1 MAPSMTRR
9 AMFWTLSSLLL
20 LVLAAVP
27 NVVDA
32 YSMVGRTVAV
42 YTLVRIDESA
52 PQVVPASVC
61 RLLLSIF
68 CVCGFQVSRVSSFTP
83 RKVGVSVWDT
93 ISSFSHSLI
102 CSFEVEREK
111 RVLFVLLVFISRPQ
125 FSAHLLIPLIASWV
139 LSVAVVVCSDAFQIA
154 RSSACSVFETLFN
167 KVVRISLTMM
177 VMIMINNGDDDGGG
191 VGGCRGVKGG
201 GNENDD
207 DDDDDEG

>member
-1 MAPSMTRR
+1 MSCTGVVFMAPSMTRK

-27 NVVDA
+27 HVVDA

-52 PQVVPASVC
+52 PQEVPASFLIRASFC

-68 CVCGFQVSRVSSFTP
+68 SICGFQVSHVSSFTP
-83 RKVGVSVWDT
+83 RKVGVSVWGT
-93 ISSFSHSLI
+93 ISSFSSSLI

-125 FSAHLLIPLIASWV
+125 SSVHLLIPLMASWI
-139 LSVAVVVCSDAFQIA
+139 L
-154 RSSACSVFETLFN
+154 
-167 KVVRISLTMM
+167 
-177 VMIMINNGDDDGGG
+177 
-191 VGGCRGVKGG
+191 
-201 GNENDD
+201 
-207 DDDDDEG
+207 